1 MLENEREMSEEE
13 DGMRQVETQYESQN
27 RFQVEPLK
35 RGASVRA
42 NSQGRELERGTRSSE
57 NTHVRDL
64 R

>member
-13 DGMRQVETQYESQN
+13 DSMRQVETQYEAHN

-35 RGASVRA
+35 RGASGRA
-42 NSQGRELERGTRSSE
+42 SRQGRELERDTRSSG